1 MCPGETVILLKV
13 CDLLWILLVS
23 DLRHDLEPVGH
34 LLAIPFLY
42 RREVRFTLRVLSGH
56 EQSLLGVGFPP
67 EESLQCIARSIRVR
81 AMGLLPEFYGDE
93 AQLLELWL
101 FFQEGANF
109 TLAPLLESSS
119 LIDESKESITSES
132 KGLCISLDRDS
143 DPIHHR
149 VSPYRDLPAA
159 LLAEFFV
166 SAKATFA
173 NFPRPS

>member
-1 MCPGETVILLKV
+1 
-13 CDLLWILLVS
+13 
-23 DLRHDLEPVGH
+23 
-34 LLAIPFLY
+34 
-42 RREVRFTLRVLSGH
+42 
-56 EQSLLGVGFPP
+56 
-67 EESLQCIARSIRVR
+67 
-81 AMGLLPEFYGDE
+81 MGLLPEFYGDE

-143 DPIHHR
+143 DPIHHP

-159 LLAEFFV
+159 LLAEFLV

>member
-1 MCPGETVILLKV
+1 M
-13 CDLLWILLVS
+13 S
-23 DLRHDLEPVGH
+23 
-34 LLAIPFLY
+34 
-42 RREVRFTLRVLSGH
+42 
-56 EQSLLGVGFPP
+56 
-67 EESLQCIARSIRVR
+67 
-81 AMGLLPEFYGDE
+81 LLPEFYGDE

-109 TLAPLLESSS
+109 TLTPLLKPSR
-119 LIDESKESITSES
+119 LIDEFKESITSKS

-149 VSPYRDLPAA
+149 MSPYRDLPAA

-173 NFPRPS
+173 NFPRPSRVTPSERSAAEVTEMESIGTVLGTALVSRFAGTTLETGSD